1 MAFIGIVIATIILLG
16 IIAAAIGAFVFSII
30 TLVSA
35 GLLIKSGS
43 SLERKSKRLLIGK
56 ILLVISIMVLI
67 PSGYFLWGIF
77 M

>member
-56 ILLVISIMVLI
+56 ILLVISILVLI

>member
-16 IIAAAIGAFVFSII
+16 IIVAAIGAFIFSII

-56 ILLVISIMVLI
+56 ILLVVSILVMI
-67 PSGYFLWGIF
+67 PSGYFVINLF